1 MDSYTFYR
9 FKDGTNVKLLHC
21 SNNKWAAEQ
30 AMLRT
35 FGKSSSDISHT
46 GMNEL
51 NYRPY
56 STFDGRDFH

>member
-1 MDSYTFYR
+1 MDSYTFYH

-46 GMNEL
+46 GMN
-51 NYRPY
+51 
-56 STFDGRDFH
+56 D